1 MRIENGRVVG
11 VKFRRAKHSGGP
23 MSPRQIC
30 LHDTAGALRPF
41 SSVEW
46 FEKADRKVSAH
57 FVVERDGTVTQM
69 VELNRVAYHA
79 GVSKWKGQTGLNSSA
94 IGIEIVN
101 PGKLDENGKAS
112 FGVVVAKPTEIEFK
126 STPEHGNGWWL
137 PYTESQVAAVKLLCT
152 LIVEEYPDCNEILTH
167 WQISPGRKIDT
178 NPLFPLREVRKAVL
192 DPDPE
197 TAEKIEEVVAPVTAV
212 AAPKKID
219 AVKEVAKE
227 VVKSKTNQTVFGL
240 FMAWLEQQFG
250 FLRGALPEVKQETE
264 AIANPLLSLGSLLK
278 VNLYSIIVILTLIG
292 LVIVFYRNSQHKLEI
307 KRLKEKVGE

>member
-69 VELNRVAYHA
+69 VDLNRVAYHA

-112 FGVVVAKPTEIEFK
+112 FGVVVAKPQEIEFK

-137 PYTESQVAAVKLLCT
+137 PYTDAQVAAVKLLCT

-192 DPDPE
+192 DPDPD
-197 TAEKIEEVVAPVTAV
+197 TAEKIEEVVAPPVAVVTKTSA
-212 AAPKKID
+212 
-219 AVKEVAKE
+219 AKE
-227 VVKSKTNQTVFGL
+227 IVVEGAKSQTVRWSIAGL
-240 FMAWLEQQFG
+240 FAWLETQLG
-250 FLRGALPEVKQETE
+250 FFRGMLPDAKKEAGDIVDPLTALSGMLKVKIGGALV
-264 AIANPLLSLGSLLK
+264 
-278 VNLYSIIVILTLIG
+278 
-292 LVIVFYRNSQHKLEI
+292 VIVVIVLIVVMYRHSLRKVELKKL
-307 KRLKEKVGE
+307 KGE

>member
-1 MRIENGRVVG
+1 MRIENGRVSG
-11 VKFRRAKHSGGP
+11 VRFRRAKHSGGP

-46 FEKADRKVSAH
+46 FERADRKVSAH

-69 VELNRVAYHA
+69 VDLNRVAYHA
-79 GVSKWKGQTGLNSSA
+79 GVSKWKGQTGLNSSS

-112 FGVVVAKPTEIEFK
+112 FGAVVAKPSEIEHK

-137 PYTESQVAAVKLLCT
+137 PYTEAQVAAVKLLCT

-167 WQISPGRKIDT
+167 YQISPGRKIDV

-197 TAEKIEEVVAPVTAV
+197 TAEKIEEVVAPSVTAP
-212 AAPKKID
+212 APKKIE
-219 AVKEVAKE
+219 AAKE
-227 VVKSKTNQTVFGL
+227 VVKEGAQSFSVRALVLGL
-240 FMAWLEQQFG
+240 MAWIETQFS
-250 FLRGALPEVKQETE
+250 FLRDMLPDAQKEVGDVV
-264 AIANPLLSLGSLLK
+264 NPLVSLGGMVK
-278 VNLYSIIVILTLIG
+278 VKLGGVLVVIVAVVIMIVI
-292 LVIVFYRNSQHKLEI
+292 YRHTRDKVEI
-307 KRLKEKVGE
+307 KKLKGE